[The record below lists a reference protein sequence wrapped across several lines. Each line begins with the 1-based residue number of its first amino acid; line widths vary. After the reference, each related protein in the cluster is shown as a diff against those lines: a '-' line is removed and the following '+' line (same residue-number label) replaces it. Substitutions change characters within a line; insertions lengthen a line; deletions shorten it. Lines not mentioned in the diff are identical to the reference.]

1 MLESNHDSSKN
12 LQFIV
17 LSFQSCIWTHY
28 EPLNDGMSSK
38 DPDILCTGSP
48 GDSGRPCDTDS
59 RISFQSTS
67 TTCGITLSNTKP
79 EDTGRWKLIA
89 VGLTSSLTPQVIE
102 NILVLNV

>member
-1 MLESNHDSSKN
+1 
-12 LQFIV
+12 
-17 LSFQSCIWTHY
+17 
-28 EPLNDGMSSK
+28 MSSK

-102 NILVLNV
+102 NILVWNV